1 MKMFERSVLRAQI
14 FVEKVD
20 SIERSGLLHLTP
32 FVSVPRV
39 CSAALP
45 LRFKQSV
52 SKRMPWPPD
61 LRDDDTYLS
70 SFFASCW
77 P

>member
-1 MKMFERSVLRAQI
+1 MKIFERSVLRAQI
-14 FVEKVD
+14 LVGKVD

-45 LRFKQSV
+45 LRFKQAFRKNAV
-52 SKRMPWPPD
+52 
-61 LRDDDTYLS
+61 
-70 SFFASCW
+70 ASG
-77 P
+77 PSRRRHLFV